1 MHLVMDSGACIIRR
15 EEMNSQ
21 AQNRAKKI
29 SQEENT
35 SGRHVSIF
43 EHIPEKFRL

>member
-1 MHLVMDSGACIIRR
+1 MHLVMDSGVCIIRR

-29 SQEENT
+29 SQEDNI
-35 SGRHVSIF
+35 SDRHVYIL
-43 EHIPEKFRL
+43 EPIPEFFWL

>member
-1 MHLVMDSGACIIRR
+1 MDSGACIIRR

-29 SQEENT
+29 SQEDNT
-35 SGRHVSIF
+35 SGRHVYIF
-43 EHIPEKFRL
+43 EPIPEKFQL